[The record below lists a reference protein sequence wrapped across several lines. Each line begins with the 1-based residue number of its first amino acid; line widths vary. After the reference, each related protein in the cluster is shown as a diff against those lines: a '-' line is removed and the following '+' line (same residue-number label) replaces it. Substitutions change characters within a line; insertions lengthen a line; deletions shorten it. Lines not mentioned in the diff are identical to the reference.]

1 LYKTEINHI
10 IDNQIKF
17 EVSLH
22 FWGYSLL
29 CAVVVVSARARV
41 FSKIVTK
48 AKTLSKKKMLSLQ
61 IHGYQ
66 GNINKLGNLQIMIP
80 LMSNAK

>member
-1 LYKTEINHI
+1 MRTLIPIFHERKIS
-10 IDNQIKF
+10 NQ
-17 EVSLH
+17 SRGLA
-22 FWGYSLL
+22 
-29 CAVVVVSARARV
+29 AVVVRGGRARV

-66 GNINKLGNLQIMIP
+66 GNINKLGNLQIMIS

>member
-1 LYKTEINHI
+1 M
-10 IDNQIKF
+10 
-17 EVSLH
+17 
-22 FWGYSLL
+22 
-29 CAVVVVSARARV
+29 VVGGGRARV

-66 GNINKLGNLQIMIP
+66 GNINKLGNLQIMIS